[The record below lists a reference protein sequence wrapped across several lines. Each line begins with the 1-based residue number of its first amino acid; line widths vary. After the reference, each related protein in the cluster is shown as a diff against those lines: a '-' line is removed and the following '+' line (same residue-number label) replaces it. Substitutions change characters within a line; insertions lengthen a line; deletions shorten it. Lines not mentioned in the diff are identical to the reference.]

1 MILRDFQE
9 IIAEILE
16 CAQAGQG
23 ITKTRLMYEVQLSFT
38 QIKEYLQYLQQCEL
52 VSYNDENRVFRTTMK
67 GKEFLKIYNELT
79 KLAPRR

>member
-52 VSYNDENRVFRTTMK
+52 VSYNSVRQ
-67 GKEFLKIYNELT
+67 
-79 KLAPRR
+79 